1 MLPFT
6 VEFIA
11 GEPPEPQVELAVQR
25 AILSGQLPPGS
36 RVPAWRVVSADL
48 RLHPDAV
55 RRVFDSLQ
63 NDGWLV
69 GDGEQ
74 LRTALPNAERV
85 DRVRLKLVRDRARA
99 LYAEARMLNVSAER
113 VREALKE
120 AGGDV

>member
-48 RLHPDAV
+48 RMHPDAV

>member
-1 MLPFT
+1 MLPFS
-6 VEFIA
+6 VRFIA

-36 RVPAWRVVSADL
+36 RMPEWRLVSADL
-48 RLHPDAV
+48 RMHPDAV
-55 RRVFDSLQ
+55 RRIFGSLQ

-69 GDGEQ
+69 GDDEQ

-99 LYAEARMLNVSAER
+99 LYAEARMLNVSVER

>member
-1 MLPFT
+1 MLPFS
-6 VEFIA
+6 VRFIA

-36 RVPAWRVVSADL
+36 RMPEWRLVSADL
-48 RLHPDAV
+48 RMHPDAV
-55 RRVFDSLQ
+55 RRIFDSLQ

-69 GDGEQ
+69 GDDEQ

-85 DRVRLKLVRDRARA
+85 DRVRLKLVRDHARA
-99 LYAEARMLNVSAER
+99 LYAEARMLNVSVER